1 MNPKKVKCL
10 KCYQEMDTTVT
21 RNGKCSCGQVV
32 IVEGC
37 VAGQVYKDYTSL
49 DPQLLCEQI

>member
-10 KCYQEMDTTVT
+10 KCFQEMDTVAT
-21 RNGKCSCGQVV
+21 RNGTCSCGQVV

-49 DPQLLCEQI
+49 DPQLLCE